1 MLIAFEN
8 NIRLDMLVCLRS
20 SYRSPFP
27 LSPAPCWGMRCFWL
41 LAAVTARLVDC
52 STARPLQNGVYLM
65 DCIDKRDNFIEYRDT
80 KRARQLPLICDPSN
94 CSSILSNCLAQL
106 CWFIVSIRVRDRLLD
121 LDLDLSSERSI
132 SPLLTLL
139 MLFSYFA
146 LLYDIVIGIA
156 SAALI
161 CVRRAEI
168 SHRRRSRWD
177 STISNHYQAL
187 PSPHLIAPS

>member
-27 LSPAPCWGMRCFWL
+27 PVPCWGMRCFWL

-132 SPLLTLL
+132 SPPPLTH
-139 MLFSYFA
+139 SA
-146 LLYDIVIGIA
+146 LL
-156 SAALI
+156 LL
-161 CVRRAEI
+161 R
-168 SHRRRSRWD
+168 
-177 STISNHYQAL
+177 
-187 PSPHLIAPS
+187 PSLWYCYWHCKRCANLCETCGNFS